1 MQTNVTDFL
10 LDCMSG
16 LVVRRTGATAPL
28 PAGAAGKVLWHQC
41 WAEGGAGPSKEEL
54 EAARA
59 EVTQLTE
66 RCAQLRQMNE
76 ELLAMLERMYANMR
90 RNTSFPAAIRVC
102 PCPRCMDL
110 SPVASMNVNH
120 SSVRVAH

>member
-1 MQTNVTDFL
+1 MLFTL
-10 LDCMSG
+10 
-16 LVVRRTGATAPL
+16 
-28 PAGAAGKVLWHQC
+28 AAHL
-41 WAEGGAGPSKEEL
+41 EE
-54 EAARA
+54 EKRH
-59 EVTQLTE
+59 TSS
-66 RCAQLRQMNE
+66 
-76 ELLAMLERMYANMR
+76 MLERMYANMR